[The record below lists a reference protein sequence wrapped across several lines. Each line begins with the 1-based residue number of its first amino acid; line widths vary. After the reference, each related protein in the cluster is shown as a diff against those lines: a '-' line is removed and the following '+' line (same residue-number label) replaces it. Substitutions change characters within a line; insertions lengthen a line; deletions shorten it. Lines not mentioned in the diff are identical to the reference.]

1 MELFKVL
8 YICATIQAKK
18 PKKQKQSPKAS
29 PVQGE
34 GDRLRWKGCK
44 QKIRAHSINS
54 EGDRLRWKGCKQKIR
69 AHSINS
75 EGTACG
81 GRVVNL
87 QIKRNLYG

>member
-8 YICATIQAKK
+8 YICATIQA
-18 PKKQKQSPKAS
+18 KKQKQSPKAS

-54 EGDRLRWKGCKQKIR
+54 EGDRLRWKGCKSTNQKEPLWIEKATNTMFR
-69 AHSINS
+69 LQMS
-75 EGTACG
+75 CG
-81 GRVVNL
+81 
-87 QIKRNLYG
+87 KT